1 MRKAEGKKMVYR
13 IILSFI
19 YVCAIIGTM
28 EGDTMIKRLSAV
40 LAFISVVFMSGC
52 AAIPQDIHMSRQV
65 DVKAGNYSMR
75 VDQYA
80 AGEIPAVVVTGCG
93 GHNVTVRLIELS
105 TGNVVKT
112 YKDYVPEYWT
122 KWWWFNDLPK
132 GSYEAVLII
141 EGDTKASVKFK
152 IDNS

>member
-1 MRKAEGKKMVYR
+1 MIER
-13 IILSFI
+13 IFFKFYS
-19 YVCAIIGTM
+19 VCAIIGTM
-28 EGDTMIKRLSAV
+28 EGEIMLKRLLSV

-80 AGEIPAVVVTGCG
+80 AGEIPTVVVTGCG
-93 GHNVTVRLIELS
+93 GHNVTVQIIELS
-105 TGNVVKT
+105 IGNVMKT
-112 YKDYVPEYWT
+112 YKDYVPENWT
-122 KWWWFNDLPK
+122 RWWWFNDLPK

-141 EGDTKASVKFK
+141 EGDTKASVKFT
-152 IDNS
+152 IGNS